1 VWKRPSPATRIPS
14 PRTDRAVR
22 FFGGKGG
29 VGKTTCAAAHAWR
42 LARSGRRV
50 LVVSLDPA
58 HSLGDSLGV
67 RLGPEDR
74 AVPGTRGRLRAAEV
88 DAPRAFREWMR
99 RHRALLRELGERG
112 TYLRADEVETFLDL
126 TLPGV
131 DELMGLRELLR
142 LARARPDH
150 ALVVD
155 TAPTG
160 HALRLLDAPAQLR
173 QLARILDDLQA
184 KHRALIAALAR
195 AYEPDDADRFIADL
209 EAESGALKD
218 LLAASAFTWVTHP
231 EALAW
236 EETLDGLAALRA
248 RGFDRLELLVNRVTR
263 PPTTPCAWC
272 EARVRAEKTV
282 LAAIRKQPIPVAW
295 LPEQPVEVRG
305 GTRLQRLRP
314 RRGLPPVRAEKRRA
328 ARPAPARATAPLWPP
343 LPSRRRLVMFAGKG
357 GVGKTSAAAAAAL
370 EAAARWSQRVL
381 LLSADPAHS
390 LADVLAGSPVPAS
403 VTVRELD
410 ASRAF
415 AERRLAYRRR
425 VESLLGAEDGRS
437 GVAATFDRALARD
450 LLEEAP
456 PGLDELFALM
466 EVEEALA
473 PGRKDY
479 DLVVLD
485 SAPTGHALRLLA
497 MPALAQGWIQAL
509 LRVARA
515 SSLQQAGSLVEDL
528 LAAAQGLR
536 RLRALLEDPEKAAV
550 VVVAQPTE
558 LSLLETRRLV
568 KGLRREGMRASALL
582 VNGLRTGTCGAS
594 HARRTMATADRAR
607 WASWDHAETAGA
619 RRCWRVSATGRRAL
633 RRWASLW
640 TPLPS

>member
-1 VWKRPSPATRIPS
+1 M
-14 PRTDRAVR
+14 
-22 FFGGKGG
+22 
-29 VGKTTCAAAHAWR
+29 
-42 LARSGRRV
+42 L
-50 LVVSLDPA
+50 LVSLDPA
-58 HSLGDSLGV
+58 HSLGDCLSL

-74 AVPGTRGRLRAAEV
+74 PVPGSRGRLRAAEV
-88 DAPRAFREWMR
+88 DAPRAFRGWMR

-112 TYLRADEVETFLDL
+112 TYLRADEVDSFLDL

-142 LARARPDH
+142 LSRARPDH

-184 KHRALIAALAR
+184 KHRALANALAR
-195 AYEPDDADRFIADL
+195 GWTPDEADRFIEELEEEAD
-209 EAESGALKD
+209 ALKAM
-218 LLAASAFTWVTHP
+218 LSAAAFTWVTHA
-231 EALAW
+231 ETLAW
-236 EETLDGLAALRA
+236 EETRDGLAALTA
-248 RGFDRLELLVNRVTR
+248 RGLARQDLIVNRVTR
-263 PPTTPCAWC
+263 PPRTACAFC
-272 EARVRAEKTV
+272 DPRVRAEAGV
-282 LAAIRKQPIPVAW
+282 LAAIRRQDLPVAW
-295 LPEQPVEVRG
+295 LPEQAVEPRG
-305 GTRLQRLRP
+305 GPRLLRLRP
-314 RRGLPPVRAEKRRA
+314 RRGLPPPARVRKGGRASRA
-328 ARPAPARATAPLWPP
+328 ARAVALWPP

-370 EAAARWSQRVL
+370 TSATRWSQRVL
-381 LLSADPAHS
+381 LMSADPAHS
-390 LADVLAGSPVPAS
+390 LADVLSRPLAARGRGS

-410 ASRAF
+410 ATRAF
-415 AERRLAYRRR
+415 AERRQAYRRR
-425 VESLLGAEDGRS
+425 LESLLGADDGRT
-437 GVAATFDRALARD
+437 GVAVTLDRALARD

-497 MPALAQGWIQAL
+497 MPALAQGWVQAL

-515 SSLQQAGSLVEDL
+515 ASFPQMAPLVEEL
-528 LAAAQGLR
+528 VAASQGLR
-536 RLRALLEDPEKAAV
+536 RLRALLQDPEAAAV

-558 LSLLETRRLV
+558 LSVLESRRLV
-568 KGLRREGMRASALL
+568 KGLRGEGLRAAALL
-582 VNGLRTGTCGAS
+582 VNGLRGGACRACRLA
-594 HARRTMATADRAR
+594 ARRQQANVRALQR
-607 WASWDHAETAGA
+607 ILRPRGNVWGA
-619 RRCWRVSATGRRAL
+619 PLLAVPPRGERAL
-633 RRWASLW
+633 RDWAAHW